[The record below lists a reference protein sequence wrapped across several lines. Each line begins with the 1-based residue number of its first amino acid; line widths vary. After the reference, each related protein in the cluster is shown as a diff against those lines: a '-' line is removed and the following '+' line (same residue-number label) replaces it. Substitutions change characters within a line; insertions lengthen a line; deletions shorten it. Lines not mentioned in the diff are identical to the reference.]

1 MGPLKVKTAK
11 IVRRKAVV
19 KVPENNAPLK
29 SLGGY
34 HHFCRLTSSSLEL
47 ANPQVVV
54 SHFLYVF
61 VFLVIV
67 FLSILSRQ
75 GIAFAELLATIWF
88 GLSSNEQDVWEQR
101 AIHEEVIPTAAP
113 MASLAKKQKR

>member
-1 MGPLKVKTAK
+1 
-11 IVRRKAVV
+11 
-19 KVPENNAPLK
+19 
-29 SLGGY
+29 
-34 HHFCRLTSSSLEL
+34 
-47 ANPQVVV
+47 
-54 SHFLYVF
+54 
-61 VFLVIV
+61 VIV

-113 MASLAKKQKR
+113 KASLAKKQKR